1 MKAIVNGKIIL
12 KDRIVEN
19 SALLY
24 SDVVEGIVSEEN
36 IPNDAEIIDAK
47 GGYISPGFIDLHI
60 HGYLGKDVCDGEEES
75 IRTISKGIIENGGGS
90 VDNVDVWGKRKL
102 AYEIN
107 KVNEGFYTLVNFTAS
122 PELPKELDRVLRI
135 TDGIMRH
142 IIVAE

>member
-1 MKAIVNGKIIL
+1 MRKYEMIFIQNPSLDEEAVN
-12 KDRIVEN
+12 
-19 SALLY
+19 A
-24 SDVVEGIVSEEN
+24 N
-36 IPNDAEIIDAK
+36 IEK
-47 GGYISPGFIDLHI
+47 F
-60 HGYLGKDVCDGEEES
+60 
-75 IRTISKGIIENGGGS
+75 KGIIENGGGS

-122 PELPKELDRVLRI
+122 PELPKELDRVFRI